1 MAVTDADEERIVR
14 LLSQDLKATIGPG
27 REGLAVENASR
38 LRRFTDEPVQ
48 YSERVVDDT
57 QQDVHD
63 FFIDT
68 IWPRCP
74 RHQRHPLWCRE
85 NAWWCEEDRVRV
97 ANLGE
102 LPPSAS

>member
-1 MAVTDADEERIVR
+1 MAVTDLDEERMVR
-14 LLSQDLKATIGPG
+14 LLSQDLNATIGPG
-27 REGLAVENASR
+27 HEALAMENASR
-38 LRRFTDEPVQ
+38 LRQFIDEPLQ
-48 YSERVVDDT
+48 YEEEVVDAT

-68 IWPRCP
+68 TWPRCP
-74 RHQRHPLWCRE
+74 RHHRHPLWFGE

-102 LPPSAS
+102 LAPSKD

>member
-1 MAVTDADEERIVR
+1 MPVTDGDAERIVR
-14 LLSQDLKATIGPG
+14 LLVQDLKATIGTG
-27 REGLAVENASR
+27 HEGLAAENASR
-38 LRRFTDEPVQ
+38 LRQFIDEPDQ
-48 YSERVVDDT
+48 YVARVVDDT

-68 IWPRCP
+68 TWPRCP
-74 RHQRHPLWCRE
+74 RHQRHPLWFRE

-102 LPPSAS
+102 LPPNAG

>member
-1 MAVTDADEERIVR
+1 MTVTDTDQERVVR

-27 REGLAVENASR
+27 HEGLAVENASR
-38 LRRFTDEPVQ
+38 LREFVDEPVH
-48 YSERVVDDT
+48 YMERVVDDT

-68 IWPRCP
+68 TWPRCP
-74 RHQRHPLWCRE
+74 RHQRHPLWFRE
-85 NAWWCEEDRVRV
+85 NGWWCEEDRVRI

-102 LPPSAS
+102 LASSEG

>member
-1 MAVTDADEERIVR
+1 MTVTDSDQERVVR

-27 REGLAVENASR
+27 HEGLAVENASR
-38 LRRFTDEPVQ
+38 LREFVDEPEHYV
-48 YSERVVDDT
+48 ERVVDDT

-68 IWPRCP
+68 TWPRCP
-74 RHQRHPLWCRE
+74 RHQRHPLWFRE

-102 LPPSAS
+102 LAPGKD